1 MRVAAVHHCNSM
13 GARDIG
19 LQRIIYIVK
28 VKGGGRESGN
38 VVIDPFKDREITL

>member
-13 GARDIG
+13 GASDIG
-19 LQRIIYIVK
+19 LQRTIYI
-28 VKGGGRESGN
+28 VKGGGRVSGN